1 MAKGLDEFYEGTER
15 LILGGQELPY
25 TILDFW
31 RLNLSQIL
39 LNMTR
44 GAFAEFVVQAAMT
57 EGGFDAMHQLKNGV
71 EPWDIDGPEIFT
83 KDGIRS
89 SRIEVKSTASIQLN
103 TPDYKEPIS
112 LPSSRLTFSIR
123 PAIDWDVPEEPAR
136 RHSDIYVFCHYTAE
150 RKTDNMLDLKWWDFY
165 VYPTFKIDN
174 DIEAKISKQK
184 TISIRRLQM
193 IGVEKKSFNELYANI
208 RECLD
213 EVSSYYKQGDWL

>member
-83 KDGIRS
+83 EDGIRS

-103 TPDYKEPIS
+103 TPDDKEPIS
-112 LPSSRLTFSIR
+112 LPASRLTFSIR

-136 RHSDIYVFCHYTAE
+136 RHSDLYVFCHYTAK

-174 DIEAKISKQK
+174 DVEAKISKQK

-208 RECLD
+208 RECLN